1 MYNIGRRIYHQWFDY
16 QLRRDGEIIF
26 NKILY
31 ICIANKI
38 HHAKNKKRGN

>member
-1 MYNIGRRIYHQWFDY
+1 MVTVYQNDREWMHLRRIN
-16 QLRRDGEIIF
+16 IIF